1 MTVRLTWDITLND
14 AKERLIKLQTPLK
27 ALTRAIAGRL
37 ESSTHERF
45 ETETAPDGK
54 AWKKSNKPGG
64 KTLTVSGLLNQSIS
78 SAFDDKFAAVGTN
91 LVYAGIHQRG
101 GEIKPVNAKALR
113 FKVGG
118 QWVCAKSVKISAR
131 PFLGISDDDIDSIQ
145 NIVKRYLNGEL

>member
-37 ESSTHERF
+37 EASTHERF

-54 AWKKSNKPGG
+54 AWKKSNKPSG

-113 FKVGG
+113 FKVA
-118 QWVCAKSVKISAR
+118 VNKRVARTISYNGR
-131 PFLGISDDDIDSIQ
+131 SIKYERA
-145 NIVKRYLNGEL
+145 V